1 MASLFPSFV
10 FEMSLLGMLSGDGV
24 GLLVVG
30 AYGLI
35 ILHRAWVGALAI
47 GRGPESLN

>member
-1 MASLFPSFV
+1 
-10 FEMSLLGMLSGDGV
+10 MSLLGVLFGDGI

-35 ILHRAWVGALAI
+35 ILYRTWVGTLAT